1 MSTFLPVKDYMH
13 RTRRNQLIFDY
24 RDPLK
29 SIFSCYQMYILNHLA
44 FKLLFIFL
52 IFGAYHSEHNLISL
66 QEFTKNLGS
75 RTVAYLNVD
84 ISVEG
89 NYTFRLKSTPT
100 LYESVFSATKRVSM
114 DSVIL
119 ISTDEISY

>member
-1 MSTFLPVKDYMH
+1 
-13 RTRRNQLIFDY
+13 
-24 RDPLK
+24 
-29 SIFSCYQMYILNHLA
+29 MYILNHLA

-52 IFGAYHSEHNLISL
+52 IFGACHSEHNLISL